1 MLVHKRHEGVQ
12 FKPEILPVGHDRV
25 LLIQRKAFLLKAQ
38 PLGTSI
44 PGEPGAATGRFFQ
57 YLPYFFKANDS
68 GWGGEVLAP
77 NERNKRNKRKR
88 EKSTR
93 ISRICTNSE
102 APIRE
107 GLGHGCDALTGLE
120 RCVGTVD
127 LGLRSS
133 DSLQPRLSHWGLSAP
148 TTGACGAPRPPFF
161 ARLPSGGAARRAR
174 GTVL

>member
-77 NERNKRNKRKR
+77 NERNKRKTGEIDTNFTNLHEFRA
-88 EKSTR
+88 SN
-93 ISRICTNSE
+93 SRGI
-102 APIRE
+102 
-107 GLGHGCDALTGLE
+107 
-120 RCVGTVD
+120 GTW
-127 LGLRSS
+127 L
-133 DSLQPRLSHWGLSAP
+133 
-148 TTGACGAPRPPFF
+148 
-161 ARLPSGGAARRAR
+161 
-174 GTVL
+174 